1 MKNLHKLLTLIF
13 LSLISCD
20 KDDSP
25 TKVIDLKADIT
36 YEMVSQSSAT
46 SGTIK
51 IIAHVKNVGNSSFTS
66 SANQQVVN
74 LVVKTPGAA
83 DFIVEHL
90 DFTSVPKDE
99 ELTFNITRQWNTAD
113 EFPQSYELRIV
124 YDPDLFIDGS
134 TDNDDTNQSNDI
146 FLLSGTTINTLF
158 N

>member
-1 MKNLHKLLTLIF
+1 MKNLHKLFALLF

-20 KDDSP
+20 KDDST

-46 SGTIK
+46 TGTIK
-51 IIAHVKNVGNSSFTS
+51 IIAHVKNVGNSAFTS
-66 SANQQVVN
+66 SANLQVAN
-74 LVVKTPGAA
+74 LVVKTPGDV

-90 DFTSVPKDE
+90 DFTSVPKDG
-99 ELTFNITRQWNTAD
+99 ELTFNITRQWDTAD

-124 YDPDLFIDGS
+124 YGPDIYIDSS
-134 TDNDDTNQSNDI
+134 TDNDDANQSNDT